1 MQCNRHVRAISNAEN
16 DIIIIIIIVICCATV
31 HLCTQSFIKPVFITV
46 QLQFL
51 ILHIWVVT
59 PPYFGTELD
68 PELQMYT
75 VRDLAQ
81 ESNLIPIDSSA
92 PIQRA
97 QFVTRRI

>member
-1 MQCNRHVRAISNAEN
+1 MHSIIHQTCVYHCAITIS
-16 DIIIIIIIVICCATV
+16 
-31 HLCTQSFIKPVFITV
+31 H
-46 QLQFL
+46 

-81 ESNLIPIDSSA
+81 ESNL
-92 PIQRA
+92 
-97 QFVTRRI
+97 

>member
-1 MQCNRHVRAISNAEN
+1 MRSIIHQTCVYHCAITIS
-16 DIIIIIIIVICCATV
+16 
-31 HLCTQSFIKPVFITV
+31 H
-46 QLQFL
+46 

-59 PPYFGTELD
+59 LPYFGTELD

-81 ESNLIPIDSSA
+81 ESNLIPIDSST
-92 PIQRA
+92 PTQRA

>member
-1 MQCNRHVRAISNAEN
+1 MHK
-16 DIIIIIIIVICCATV
+16 CA
-31 HLCTQSFIKPVFITV
+31 QSFIKPVFITV